1 MSIRYFLNAEV
12 NLKSKGQIVKGWR
25 ARLTASNKYDS
36 THPPKDKPEHH
47 SPPHP
52 HIGSLALAIPKMSL
66 TSAVIR
72 GMCQV
77 SVVP

>member
-1 MSIRYFLNAEV
+1 MSIGYFLNAGV
-12 NLKSKGQIVKGWR
+12 NLKSKGQIAKGWR
-25 ARLTASNKYDS
+25 ARLTVSNKYHR
-36 THPPKDKPEHH
+36 THPPKDRPEHH

-52 HIGSLALAIPKMSL
+52 HIGSLALAILKMSH